1 MILRTRRLAPVPIP
15 PVARAALLLAALA
28 AGGCSPPGPPRFAP
42 NLEGRDPQTVARA
55 QAEAI
60 AEALIELFGTPDHPK
75 VPDVADLDLNRLKR
89 AAGPVYGDEDG
100 TQHGLF
106 RRHCAR
112 CHGISGSGAGPAAA
126 MLNPYPRDFR
136 RGWFK
141 YTSTTGGAK
150 PIDAD
155 LKRTLRDGAPG
166 TAMPSFDRLPGHQ
179 IDALAEYVKYLGIR
193 GETELYLFELVVDE
207 DEDLPLDM
215 DVVMEEGI
223 DPVIRMWQEAPQTA
237 ISEKEALRHAPP
249 VHAPELLAASIAKGR
264 ELYGRKESQCVKCHG
279 PEGAGD
285 GEEPELYDEWNKPKK
300 GVTPEQTAE
309 LARLYTLPIQ
319 ELRPRN
325 FREGTFRGGSR
336 PEDLYWR
343 IHVGIKG
350 TAMPAAGPAPGAK
363 GILTPEEIW
372 HVVHYVGR
380 LAEGGRRKGKDE

>member
-1 MILRTRRLAPVPIP
+1 M
-15 PVARAALLLAALA
+15 LLAVLA
-28 AGGCSPPGPPRFAP
+28 IGGCSPSGPPQFALD
-42 NLEGRDPQTVARA
+42 LEGRDPQTVGRA
-55 QAEAI
+55 QTEAI
-60 AEALIELFGTPDHPK
+60 TETLVELFGTPNHPK
-75 VPDVADLDLNRLKR
+75 LPDGVDLDLDRLER
-89 AAGPVYGDEDG
+89 AAGRVYDDEDG

-112 CHGISGSGAGPAAA
+112 CHGIAGSGAGPAAA
-126 MLNPYPRDFR
+126 MLSPYPRDFR

-141 YTSTTGGAK
+141 YTSTTGGGK

-155 LKRTLRDGAPG
+155 LRRTLSAGVPA
-166 TAMPSFDRLPGHQ
+166 TAMPSFD
-179 IDALAEYVKYLGIR
+179 ALREQQRDDLVEYVKYLSVR
-193 GETELYLFELVVDE
+193 GETELCLFGLVVDE
-207 DEDLPLDM
+207 DEYLPLDM
-215 DVVMEEGI
+215 DMVMEEGVA
-223 DPVIRMWQEAPQTA
+223 PVARMWKEAPAEAISAQEAR
-237 ISEKEALRHAPP
+237 SDAPP
-249 VHAPELLAASIAKGR
+249 VDTPELRAASIARGR

-279 PEGAGD
+279 PQGAGD

-336 PEDLYWR
+336 PVDLYWR

-372 HVVHYVGR
+372 DVVHYVQSLCR
-380 LAEGGRRKGKDE
+380 DEG

>member
-1 MILRTRRLAPVPIP
+1 MILCTRRLPPVPAP
-15 PVARAALLLAALA
+15 PVARAALLFAMLAS
-28 AGGCSPPGPPRFAP
+28 GGCSPTGPPQFAL

-60 AEALIELFGTPDHPK
+60 AETLIKLFGTPNHPK
-75 VPDVADLDLNRLKR
+75 VPDGADLDLNRLEL

-112 CHGISGSGAGPAAA
+112 CHGVSGSGAGPAAA
-126 MLNPYPRDFR
+126 MLSPYPRDFR

-155 LKRTLRDGAPG
+155 LERTLRAGVPG
-166 TAMPSFDRLPGHQ
+166 TAMPSFAMLPERQ
-179 IDALAEYVKYLGIR
+179 IDALLEYVKYLSIR
-193 GETELYLFELVVDE
+193 GETELFLFGLVVDE
-207 DEDLPLDM
+207 DEYLPLDM
-215 DVVMEEGI
+215 DVVMEDGVA
-223 DPVIRMWQEAPQTA
+223 PVTEMWKEAPETA
-237 ISEKEALRHAPP
+237 ISEKEALGHAPP
-249 VHAPELLAASIAKGR
+249 VERPELLAASVAKGR
-264 ELYGRKESQCVKCHG
+264 ELYVRKESQCVKCHG
-279 PEGAGD
+279 PEGDGE

-309 LARLYTLPIQ
+309 VAWLFRLPHQ

-336 PEDLYWR
+336 PVDVYWR

-372 HVVHYVGR
+372 HVVNYVRR
-380 LAEGGRRKGKDE
+380 LAEEGE